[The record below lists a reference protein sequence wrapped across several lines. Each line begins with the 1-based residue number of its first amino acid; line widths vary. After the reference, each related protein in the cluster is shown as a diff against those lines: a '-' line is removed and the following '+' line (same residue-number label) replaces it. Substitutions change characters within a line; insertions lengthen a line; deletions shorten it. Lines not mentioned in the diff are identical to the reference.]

1 MTFIAQELS
10 KFLITRFRLQNVL
23 ILITPGHGRSR
34 VLRGPQVKKP
44 WRCFFH
50 WNISVICLIA
60 VIKLAVTV
68 FICLYFQTF
77 WSKWLNFFSVI
88 SKTFRSVTEKSNP
101 KVHHSVC
108 LSHV

>member
-44 WRCFFH
+44 
-50 WNISVICLIA
+50 
-60 VIKLAVTV
+60 
-68 FICLYFQTF
+68 
-77 WSKWLNFFSVI
+77 
-88 SKTFRSVTEKSNP
+88 
-101 KVHHSVC
+101 
-108 LSHV
+108 